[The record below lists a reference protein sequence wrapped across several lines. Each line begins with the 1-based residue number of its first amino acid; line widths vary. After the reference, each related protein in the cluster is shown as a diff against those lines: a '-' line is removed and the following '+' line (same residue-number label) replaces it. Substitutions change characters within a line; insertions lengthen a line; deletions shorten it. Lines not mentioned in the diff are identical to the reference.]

1 MKRSWCLSAMLV
13 GLSLTVASA
22 ASAAP
27 PAKGKG
33 AKKAKA
39 PAAAAA
45 APIAPAAAP
54 TPGPEDSVVQ
64 SNDPPPAEGG
74 GTPAPAAPAD
84 TAAAPTDA
92 APAAPTATDITPAVT
107 LGGTTTP
114 GADTPGSGAEEP
126 KKKPPMR
133 RWAGTQIASY
143 TSVSTA
149 TFIKDQQQDYNP
161 TVDTSLWLLPR
172 FAISESFQ
180 LRGLLV
186 FNYEFTNSDNTTTK
200 NEPRFSDTLLGL
212 WYRKIP
218 EIPGLGIK
226 PAVSLNLG
234 LPTSPESR
242 ARTLVVN
249 PGLGLQLVKG
259 FEHVLGGEVDIIAS
273 TSYSH
278 PLYRYETPER
288 RDPGNPQQCAFGDA
302 SSCAGQLVGA
312 MNPSD
317 TLLYS
322 FILTGE
328 WGKWSPAVMYRGTS
342 QWAYRPTKSVNETV
356 QNGANALPISQVPG
370 FTPGNVRQLSY
381 FSFWLDYNA
390 NSFFTA
396 EVGYWMSRNLI
407 DEDGQLGNPFFSRYQ
422 DMRVYLGLNVNIDNL
437 MKTLEGGSSD
447 AGIVRAKNNR
457 GPAITFY

>member
-1 MKRSWCLSAMLV
+1 MKRSSCLSAMLV

-22 ASAAP
+22 AFAAP
-27 PAKGKG
+27 PVKAGKG
-33 AKKAKA
+33 AKKAKT
-39 PAAAAA
+39 PAAAV
-45 APIAPAAAP
+45 AP
-54 TPGPEDSVVQ
+54 TTAPVEDSVVQ

-74 GTPAPAAPAD
+74 GTPAPAPAPAE
-84 TAAAPTDA
+84 A
-92 APAAPTATDITPAVT
+92 APAAGEPAPATAAPETTQPAVT

-114 GADTPGSGAEEP
+114 GADTPGTSGEEP

-143 TSVSTA
+143 TSMSTS
-149 TFIKDQQQDYNP
+149 TFIKDQQQYSNP

-186 FNYEFTNSDNTTTK
+186 FNYEFTNGDSTTTK
-200 NEPRFSDTLLGL
+200 NEPRFSDTLLSL

-218 EIPGLGIK
+218 EIPGVGIK
-226 PAVSLNLG
+226 PAVSISLG

-242 ARTLVVN
+242 ARTLLVN
-249 PGLGLQLVKG
+249 PGVGLQLVKG
-259 FEHVLGGEVDIIAS
+259 FEHVLGGEIDIIGS
-273 TSYSH
+273 MSYSH

-288 RDPGNPQQCAFGDA
+288 RDNGNPQQCAFGDA
-302 SSCAGQLVGA
+302 SSCAGQLVGT

-317 TLLYS
+317 SMLYS
-322 FILTGE
+322 IIVSGE

-342 QWAYRPTKSVNETV
+342 QWAYRPTKSQSEMVMSGNTPV
-356 QNGANALPISQVPG
+356 PISNVPG
-370 FTPGNVRQLSY
+370 FVPGNVRQLSY

-396 EVGYWMSRNLI
+396 EVGYWLSRNLL
-407 DEDGQLGNPFFSRYQ
+407 DGDGQLGNPFFNRYQ
-422 DMRVYLGLNVNIDNL
+422 DMRVYVGLSVNIDNL
-437 MKTLEGGSSD
+437 MKTLEGGSAD

-457 GPAITFY
+457 GPAVTFF